1 MCHTV
6 SQLSQKAIR
15 CTNSPSLSIN
25 SYLDNL
31 EATDQKFKTQDGA
44 SANQLM
50 KAIAVAVIKLA
61 Q

>member
-1 MCHTV
+1 MYHTV
-6 SQLSQKAIR
+6 SQFATKGGL
-15 CTNSPSLSIN
+15 CTNGPILSIH

-31 EATDQKFKTQDGA
+31 EATDQKFKTHDGA

-50 KAIAVAVIKLA
+50 KAIAVAVIKLP

>member
-1 MCHTV
+1 
-6 SQLSQKAIR
+6 LSQKEIC
-15 CTNSPSLSIN
+15 CTNGPILSIH
-25 SYLDNL
+25 SSLHNL
-31 EATDQKFKTQDGA
+31 EATNQKFKTHDGA